1 MNVFGLFKL
10 EGVTEI
16 DAFSSGAIRKKLPG
30 ALFTRSTDTTLDESE
45 SPSAV

>member
-1 MNVFGLFKL
+1 MKVFGLFRL

>member
-1 MNVFGLFKL
+1 MKVFGLFKL

-16 DAFSSGAIRKKLPG
+16 DALFSGAIRKKFPG
-30 ALFTRSTDTTLDESE
+30 TLFSRSIETTLDESE